1 MLALAAQLLL
11 VLRELPYTLISISTG
26 TAGQFL
32 SQLTGL
38 LTLWVGAYLVIKGEL
53 TIDSS

>member
-1 MLALAAQLLL
+1 MSESFRTL
-11 VLRELPYTLISISTG
+11 LISISTG

-38 LTLWVGAYLVIKGEL
+38 LTLWVGAYW
-53 TIDSS
+53 